1 MAEYTL
7 TITNKAG
14 FSCYTTIN
22 VDEVADLGDTLNIVA
37 GGTEIF
43 LSKDGVT
50 RGDNYIYYRGGDV
63 EVYLE
68 YIPRV

>member
-1 MAEYTL
+1 
-7 TITNKAG
+7 
-14 FSCYTTIN
+14 
-22 VDEVADLGDTLNIVA
+22 VDEVADLGDTLNIIA

-43 LSKDGVT
+43 LPKNGVT
-50 RGDNYIYYRGGDV
+50 RGDNYIYYRGGDI